1 MVTRLLFSGTI
12 QNLDKQ
18 YCELMD
24 QDQLREINT
33 CLCVYLFI
41 NCFLSQLGSGAI
53 LTSGLLT
60 EGITRL
66 MDWVNT

>member
-1 MVTRLLFSGTI
+1 MS
-12 QNLDKQ
+12 
-18 YCELMD
+18 
-24 QDQLREINT
+24 QDQLREIDS
-33 CLCVYLFI
+33 CLFIYLFI
-41 NCFLSQLGSGAI
+41 LFSQVGSGAI